1 MRRWWIVA
9 FLVVGVS
16 CRRGPAWLSQAPL
29 IGYRYTDDV
38 GFSGYLP
45 QPPRRVAVLTPAA
58 LGLWKAA
65 NIPTITLTGCTSL
78 GDDYQTFYLACDDP
92 SALIDALYKA
102 KVEWIWSDPTY
113 TWPETPR
120 PPAPLYYFHPKSLR
134 DWLRALHFLGEVY
147 DAPLLRQTADSL
159 QKEVDTLLSRL
170 ARERQFRVLPIGFA
184 DSVVLYAEAHPLGQ
198 LVREAGGLPPSGKSP
213 LLSPKVL
220 KDSAF
225 LPDIIILPAEKPEII
240 NILLLEVPEL
250 YNSPAILHR
259 RVFSMPRELMEA
271 PFLSPLE
278 AFYTL
283 GRILHPEVMGS
294 EMAPLPKPPKQIE
307 E

>member
-1 MRRWWIVA
+1 MGWIGA
-9 FLVVGVS
+9 FLVIGVS

-29 IGYRYTDDV
+29 VGYRYTDDI

-65 NIPTITLTGCTSL
+65 NLPTITLIGCNSL
-78 GDDYQTFYLACDDP
+78 GDDYRTFYFACDDP
-92 SALIDALYKA
+92 AVLINALYKA

-113 TWPETPR
+113 PWPETPQ
-120 PPAPLYYFHPKSLR
+120 PPAPLYHFHPKSLR
-134 DWLRALHFLGEVY
+134 DWLRALHFIGEVY
-147 DAPLLRQTADSL
+147 DAPLVRQTADSL

-170 ARERQFRVLPIGFA
+170 ARERQFKVLLVGFT
-184 DSVVLYAEAHPLGQ
+184 DSVVLYSEAHPLGR
-198 LVREAGGLPPSGKSP
+198 LVREAGGLPPTGKSP

-220 KDSAF
+220 KDSSF
-225 LPDIIILPAEKPEII
+225 LPDIIILPAEKPEIV
-240 NILLLEVPEL
+240 NTLLLEVPEL
-250 YNSPAILHR
+250 YTSPAILYQR
-259 RVFSMPRELMEA
+259 LFSMPRALMEA

-278 AFYTL
+278 AFYNL
-283 GRILHPEVMGS
+283 GRILHPEVIGS
-294 EMAPLPKPPKQIE
+294 EMAPLAEPPKNPE